1 MPLKKDPQHGG
12 TEADGR
18 KSTMYCSH
26 CYRSGKFILP
36 DITAVQMQARVKRK
50 MMDKGFPGFLAGF
63 FARSVPKLERW
74 TRVQPL
80 REDNLMR
87 EDNEMREDPL

>member
-26 CYRSGKFILP
+26 CYRNGKFILP
-36 DITAVQMQARVKRK
+36 DISAVQMQARVKRK
-50 MMDKGFPGFLAGF
+50 MMEKGFPGFIAGL
-63 FARSVPKLERW
+63 FARNVPKLERW
-74 TRVQPL
+74 TKAPM
-80 REDNLMR
+80 REDNLMK
-87 EDNEMREDPL
+87 EETF